1 MFAAQ
6 VGIVG
11 HLQIGDNVKIGGQSG
26 IMKNVKDGEILQG
39 SSAMPYKDFWKSY
52 AVFMKLPEVWRQ
64 VNQLEREI
72 KNINE
77 NK

>member
-1 MFAAQ
+1 
-6 VGIVG
+6 
-11 HLQIGDNVKIGGQSG
+11 
-26 IMKNVKDGEILQG
+26 
-39 SSAMPYKDFWKSY
+39 MPYKDFWKSY

-72 KNINE
+72 KNINA